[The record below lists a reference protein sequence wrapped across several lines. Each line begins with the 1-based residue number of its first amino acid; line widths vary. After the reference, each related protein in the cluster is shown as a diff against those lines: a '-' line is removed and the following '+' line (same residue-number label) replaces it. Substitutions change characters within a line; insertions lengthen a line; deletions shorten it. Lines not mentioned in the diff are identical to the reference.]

1 MVVLPDR
8 QRVRPPAAVSP
19 RGSPGEPKTH
29 PETHQKNRCEK
40 VGPKGG
46 QREAKRRQKRLQNEA
61 GRVVLA
67 SLRPVRR
74 GFGPKRAHVHDH
86 TVITMLPGHQRPP
99 GGNPFGAFLVKIR
112 QQCCIKRHSGT
123 RWEKGA
129 KKYANCRQNAPKMRP
144 KIDQNS
150 SKILPGGS
158 REAQEGG
165 RQAPRGKNA
174 PQGCPR
180 SEYFTK
186 ID

>member
-1 MVVLPDR
+1 M
-8 QRVRPPAAVSP
+8 
-19 RGSPGEPKTH
+19 PK
-29 PETHQKNRCEK
+29 ET
-40 VGPKGG
+40 
-46 QREAKRRQKRLQNEA
+46 KRRKKRLQNEA

-86 TVITMLPGHQRPP
+86 TVFTMFQGHHSPP
-99 GGNPFGAFLVKIR
+99 GGTLFGAFLAKIR
-112 QQCCIKRHSGT
+112 QKCCLKHHLGT
-123 RWEKGA
+123 RWKKCA
-129 KKYANCRQNAPKMRP
+129 KKYAKCCQKAPKMRP
-144 KIDQNS
+144 KIDQIS
-150 SKILPGGS
+150 SKIAPGGS